1 MLEELNQKRKLVV
14 KLVELSINPE
24 LFAMVP
30 EPTREDFTALKKSIE
45 TSGQHKP
52 ITVWNDPYSGK
63 TFIIDGHS
71 RYEACKQLK
80 VEPIIEYKNF
90 ESWSDA
96 MRYAVQVNSKR
107 RHLTQ
112 IQKVDLAIREIEIE
126 RQLAKERQKSTV
138 PHKGQKGFQKI
149 VPNGMHTGN
158 TCDIVSKKTGISTRT
173 VARLKRIIDDG
184 SEELK
189 QDVASG
195 KKTAASAE
203 RLIKLEKAHT
213 NPIPLPEGKFKIIL
227 CDVPYKY
234 DFGAEGSPNYPTL
247 TEEEIINLKDIHK
260 KPITEMFAD
269 DAVIFFW
276 APLPKL
282 EEALRIISAWGF
294 NYKTAI
300 VWSKEKEGISQQG
313 TGHYI
318 VATCELILVA
328 TKGKPGVPLPKNR
341 PLGILKA
348 PRTKIHSQKPDILR
362 RWIEKMYPNEK
373 YLELFAR
380 KTAKGWTAWGNQLD
394 IKELT
399 KTTTKKGTL
408 DEFGN

>member
-1 MLEELNQKRKLVV
+1 MI
-14 KLVELSINPE
+14 ELSINPE
-24 LFAMVP
+24 LFAIVP
-30 EPTREDFTALKKSIE
+30 EPTKEDFAALKKSIE
-45 TSGQHKP
+45 TSGQHRP
-52 ITVWNDPYSGK
+52 ITVWKDPHSGK
-63 TFIIDGHS
+63 AFIIDGHS
-71 RYEACKQLK
+71 RYEVCKQLK
-80 VEPIIEYKNF
+80 VELIIEYKDF
-90 ESWSDA
+90 ESWLDA
-96 MRYAVQVNSKR
+96 MKYAIQVNSKR

-112 IQKVDLAIREIEIE
+112 IQKVNLAIREIEIE
-126 RQLAKERQKSTV
+126 KELAKERQKSTI
-138 PHKGQKGFQKI
+138 PKKEQKGFQKM
-149 VPNGMHTGN
+149 PNGIHTGS

-195 KKTAASAE
+195 KKSAASAE

-213 NPIPLPEGKFKIIL
+213 NPIPLPDGKFKIIL

-234 DFGAEGSPNYPTL
+234 DFEGEGSANYPTL
-247 TEEEIINLKDIHK
+247 PEEGIIGLNDMQK
-260 KPITEMFAD
+260 KPITGMFAG

-282 EEALRIISAWGF
+282 EEALRIVRAWEF
-294 NYKTAI
+294 IYKTAI

-328 TKGKPGVPLPKNR
+328 TKGRPGVPLPKNR
-341 PLGILKA
+341 PLGILKS
-348 PRTKIHSQKPDILR
+348 PRTKVHSQKPDILR
-362 RWIEKMYPNEK
+362 HWIEKMYPNEK

-380 KTAKGWTAWGNQLD
+380 ETVKGWTAWGNQLD
-394 IKELT
+394 IKET
-399 KTTTKKGTL
+399 PEKTAKKGTL
-408 DEFGN
+408 DDYEK